1 MLANTLAEYF
11 TKGGPIMYP
20 IALVAI
26 ILFAVVA
33 ERGIFGSSWG
43 GAVTWPNWKALW
55 GRWKTAISRRLWP
68 RLGDPTTRW
77 CA

>member
-33 ERGIFGSSWG
+33 ERGIFWFLLGRQ
-43 GAVTWPNWKALW
+43 PNLLVGQLAH
-55 GRWKTAISRRLWP
+55 
-68 RLGDPTTRW
+68 
-77 CA
+77 